1 MKFKFDNNFPIHQQ
15 LVDQISNY
23 IISGYLKP
31 GEKLP
36 AVRELALM
44 ADVNHNTIQKA
55 LFEVE
60 SSGLIFTNRT
70 NGKFV
75 TEDLETI
82 NNLRDSILKT
92 KISNF
97 MKDLECLGIYSAKLE
112 IKIENK
118 KENDVYEFTKVQ

>member
-1 MKFKFDNNFPIHQQ
+1 MEFKFDNNFPIHQQ
-15 LVDQISNY
+15 LVNQISNY

-36 AVRELALM
+36 SVRELALM

-60 SSGLIFTNRT
+60 NLGLIITNRT

-82 NNLRDSILKT
+82 NNMRDDILKS
-92 KISNF
+92 KIDNF
-97 MKDLECLGIYSAKLE
+97 MKELEYIGVYSAKLE
-112 IKIENK
+112 VKKDEE
-118 KENDVYEFTKVQ
+118 KENDVYEFTKI